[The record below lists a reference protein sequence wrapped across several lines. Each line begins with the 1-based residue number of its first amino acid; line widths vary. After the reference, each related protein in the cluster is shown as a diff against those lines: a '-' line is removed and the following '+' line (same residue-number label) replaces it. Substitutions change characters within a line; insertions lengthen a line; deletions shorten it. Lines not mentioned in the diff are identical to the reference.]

1 MAQVEGAN
9 MNMMQIAIM
18 QMKVGEVL
26 AVAGLDRTWF
36 LKLEKIEPT
45 KINGEKLPDIVII
58 DEIVESK

>member
-1 MAQVEGAN
+1 